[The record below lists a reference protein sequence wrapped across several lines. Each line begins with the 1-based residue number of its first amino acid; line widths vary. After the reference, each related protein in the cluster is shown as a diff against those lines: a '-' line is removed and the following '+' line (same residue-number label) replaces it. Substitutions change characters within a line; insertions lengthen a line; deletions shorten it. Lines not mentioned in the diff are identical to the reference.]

1 MNSVSQIVLPAA
13 LGLFCATAAL
23 AQNAPPAAGQHS
35 QSTATSGPNGSQSA
49 ATSES
54 NTSGATSESRSGVTA
69 QPTVEPHTTG
79 TVNQSATSNQ
89 RTSSQ
94 RTGQANYSQTEP
106 MSHDTVMAVQRR
118 LQQDGLYHGTV
129 DGQWGPATQTSLSD
143 FQRRNNMTANGELD
157 QHTLNALNLNGTS
170 NSTSNDASN
179 VQQSQSQS
187 HSSSSS
193 KTE

>member
-23 AQNAPPAAGQHS
+23 AQNAPPVAGQHS
-35 QSTATSGPNGSQSA
+35 QSSATSGPQGGQST

-54 NTSGATSESRSGVTA
+54 HTNGSTSESQAGVTPSTA
-69 QPTVEPHTTG
+69 TVEPRSTG

-94 RTGQANYSQTEP
+94 RSNYSQIEP

-118 LQQDGLYHGTV
+118 LQQDGFYHGTV
-129 DGQWGPATQTSLSD
+129 DGQWGPSTQTSLSD
-143 FQRRNNMTANGELD
+143 FQRRNNLTANGELD
-157 QHTLNALNLNGTS
+157 QHTLDALNLNSTS
-170 NSTSNDASN
+170 NSTSNNASNN
-179 VQQSQSQS
+179 VQQRQSQS